1 MELVDCCVIEA
12 SSDNSGPWHRCH
24 GPQADCQHGP
34 TFALGI
40 VMLSSSI
47 VRRVTKRSVVL
58 SRRLSSTFSIPRHS
72 IYVSQS
78 TDPYFNLSVEDW
90 LFRHKAPQDPLLF
103 LYRERPCV
111 VIGRNQNPWKEI
123 NLTALRDRPSVPF
136 VRRRSGGGTVYHD
149 LGNTNYSIHLHRNS
163 FDRSVTAQIILRAVR
178 SLGVDAHVNDRN
190 DICIEGKKISGSAY
204 KIVKNRAYHHGTML
218 ISTQLETL
226 GELLRSKKDSMLTK
240 GVASVPSPVCNLRQ
254 HDTNISHEQ
263 FCEAAISE
271 FRRAYDV
278 NEEVQHISE
287 TTDLVDLDDVH
298 KGVTELSS
306 WEWAYGQ
313 TPEFTYT
320 KSVMFEWGN
329 AAEIQSKHGIIL
341 ESSIRVS
348 NAAASLSDG
357 LIEEIESMGASLKG
371 QKYGSIRPE
380 TLASPGIGPKEE
392 AQWWLHDMMWN

>member
-1 MELVDCCVIEA
+1 
-12 SSDNSGPWHRCH
+12 
-24 GPQADCQHGP
+24 
-34 TFALGI
+34 
-40 VMLSSSI
+40 MLSSSI
-47 VRRVTKRSVVL
+47 VRRVTKRSDVHF
-58 SRRLSSTFSIPRHS
+58 RRLSSSFSTPKYS

-90 LFRHKAPQDPLLF
+90 LFRHKDPENPLLF
-103 LYRERPCV
+103 IYRDKPCIV
-111 VIGRNQNPWKEI
+111 VGRNQIPWKEI
-123 NLTALRDRPSVPF
+123 NLTALRDMPSVPF

-149 LGNTNYSIHLHRNS
+149 LGNTNYSIHLPRHS

-178 SLGVDAHVNDRN
+178 SLGVNAHVNDRN
-190 DICIEGKKISGSAY
+190 DICVESKKIRIQLSHSHQWSLIHISGSAY

-254 HDTNISHEQ
+254 HNDKISHEQ

-271 FRRAYDV
+271 FRRVYDIS
-278 NEEVQHISE
+278 EEVQRISE
-287 TTDLVDLDDVH
+287 NTDLVDLDDVH

-320 KSVMFEWGN
+320 KNVVFEWGN
-329 AAEIQSKHGIIL
+329 LAAKIQSKHGIIL
-341 ESSIRVS
+341 NSSVRIS
-348 NAAASLSDG
+348 NAAASVSEG
-357 LIEEIESMGASLKG
+357 LIQEIEDMAASLAG
-371 QKYGSIRPE
+371 QRYGSIPPDA
-380 TLASPGIGPKEE
+380 LISSGISPKEDV
-392 AQWWLHDMMWN
+392 QWWLHDMMWN

>member
-1 MELVDCCVIEA
+1 
-12 SSDNSGPWHRCH
+12 
-24 GPQADCQHGP
+24 
-34 TFALGI
+34 FAFTTMI
-40 VMLSSSI
+40 
-47 VRRVTKRSVVL
+47 RVTKRFDVHF
-58 SRRLSSTFSIPRHS
+58 RRLSSSFSVPQYS

-90 LFRHKAPQDPLLF
+90 LFRHKVPENPLLF
-103 LYRERPCV
+103 IYRDKPCV

-123 NLTALRDRPSVPF
+123 NLTALRDMPSVPF

-149 LGNTNYSIHLHRNS
+149 LGNTNYSIHLPRHS

-178 SLGVDAHVNDRN
+178 SLGVNAHVNDRN
-190 DICIEGKKISGSAY
+190 DICVESKKISY

-226 GELLRSKKDSMLTK
+226 GELLRSRKDTMLTK

-254 HDTNISHEQ
+254 HDVNISHEQ

-271 FRRAYDV
+271 FRRVYDI
-278 NEEVQHISE
+278 NEEVQRISE
-287 TTDLVDLDDVH
+287 NTDLVDLDDVH

-320 KSVMFEWGN
+320 KNEMFEWGN
-329 AAEIQSKHGIIL
+329 VAAKIESKHGIIL
-341 ESSIRVS
+341 NSSVRISNVTASVS
-348 NAAASLSDG
+348 EG
-357 LIEEIESMGASLKG
+357 LIQEIESMAASLTG
-371 QKYGSIRPE
+371 QRYGSVPPDALI
-380 TLASPGIGPKEE
+380 SSGVGPKEDV
-392 AQWWLHDMMWN
+392 QWWLHDMMWN